1 MKRLIFEIKLLLK
14 NKDNRNLFNNILS
27 AFIIKGISLCISVF
41 SMPLYIKYFDN
52 NEALG
57 LWYTLLSIISW
68 VLICDLGLG
77 NGLRNKLTE
86 AIVLK
91 DTVRCRKLI
100 SSTYAILSTAILPVL
115 LFGVVVIPQLDL
127 NKFFNVSSQ
136 TVSPDSL
143 KYSFVIL
150 FLGICCSFVLKVIN
164 SIIYAVQKSSL
175 NNLLTLITSVI
186 PLIYIAIFKS
196 NSIDINLV
204 ALSYV
209 HIFAV
214 NLPLLLATV
223 IAFLGTSLKTCRPS
237 FEFIDKGIAR
247 QIFSIGVG
255 FFVTQILFM
264 LLTNTNEIIIS
275 RVYSSEFV
283 VEYNIYFKLFTII
296 GSLYMLALTPM
307 WSKVTKDLME
317 KKYGTLIK
325 TNRVLLLISFVASLS
340 EFALIPF
347 LQMVINIWLG
357 DKAITVNYITALIFA
372 FYGST
377 YILNVVLTTIANGI
391 GKLKTQMIF
400 YGIGVVLK
408 IPVILLLANLTGNW
422 VTVMLYNVIVLMV
435 FCVFQYLWIN
445 RSLLK
450 LQRESL
456 STKDKI

>member
-214 NLPLLLATV
+214 NFPLLLATV
-223 IAFLGTSLKTCRPS
+223 IAFFGTSLKTCRPS

>member
-115 LFGVVVIPQLDL
+115 LFGVVVIPHLDL

-247 QIFSIGVG
+247 QIFSIGVE

-325 TNRVLLLISFVASLS
+325 TNRVLLLISFVASLT

-422 VTVMLYNVIVLMV
+422 VTVMLYNAIVLMV

>member
-214 NLPLLLATV
+214 NFPLLLATV
-223 IAFLGTSLKTCRPS
+223 IAFFGTSLKTCRPS

-422 VTVMLYNVIVLMV
+422 VTVMLYNAIVLMV

>member
-214 NLPLLLATV
+214 NFPLLLATV
-223 IAFLGTSLKTCRPS
+223 IAFFGTSLKTCRPS

-325 TNRVLLLISFVASLS
+325 TNRVLLLISFVASLT

-422 VTVMLYNVIVLMV
+422 VTVMLYNAIVLMV

>member
-214 NLPLLLATV
+214 NFPLLLATV
-223 IAFLGTSLKTCRPS
+223 IAFFGTSLKMCRPS

>member
-214 NLPLLLATV
+214 NFPLLLATV
-223 IAFLGTSLKTCRPS
+223 IAFFGTSLKTCRPS

-422 VTVMLYNVIVLMV
+422 VTVMLYNAIVLMV

-445 RSLLK
+445 CSLLK

>member
-214 NLPLLLATV
+214 NFPLLLATV
-223 IAFLGTSLKTCRPS
+223 IAFYGTSLKTCRPS

-422 VTVMLYNVIVLMV
+422 VTVMLYNAIVLMV

>member
-214 NLPLLLATV
+214 NFPLLLATV
-223 IAFLGTSLKTCRPS
+223 IAFFGTSLKTCRPS

-325 TNRVLLLISFVASLS
+325 TNRVLLLISFVASLT

-408 IPVILLLANLTGNW
+408 IPVILLLANLTRNW
-422 VTVMLYNVIVLMV
+422 VTVMLYNAIVLMI

-450 LQRESL
+450 LQKESL